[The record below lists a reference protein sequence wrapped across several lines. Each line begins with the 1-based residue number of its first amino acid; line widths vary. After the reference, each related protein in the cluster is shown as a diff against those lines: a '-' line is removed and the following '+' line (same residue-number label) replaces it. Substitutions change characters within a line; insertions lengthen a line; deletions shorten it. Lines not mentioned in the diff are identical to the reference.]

1 MAPASFL
8 NISST
13 SEISDAGAP
22 ARRLTLSQ
30 APPSNPDL
38 IRHPPDT
45 AKHPQPHEP
54 PQTSNPRK
62 RLQHEAS
69 LATPRRRWSPAAKE
83 RIVAE
88 ATQPGANVSAN
99 ARTHWLSPNK
109 FLCGAGRRWSVPG
122 RRTRARRSR
131 LSPWL
136 CAFAEAGGIV
146 EFVMGGVT

>member
-1 MAPASFL
+1 M
-8 NISST
+8 
-13 SEISDAGAP
+13 
-22 ARRLTLSQ
+22 
-30 APPSNPDL
+30 
-38 IRHPPDT
+38 
-45 AKHPQPHEP
+45 
-54 PQTSNPRK
+54 
-62 RLQHEAS
+62 
-69 LATPRRRWSPAAKE
+69 
-83 RIVAE
+83 AE

-146 EFVMGGVT
+146 EFVMGGVTLHIGHTVPTARVKELLRAVRPA